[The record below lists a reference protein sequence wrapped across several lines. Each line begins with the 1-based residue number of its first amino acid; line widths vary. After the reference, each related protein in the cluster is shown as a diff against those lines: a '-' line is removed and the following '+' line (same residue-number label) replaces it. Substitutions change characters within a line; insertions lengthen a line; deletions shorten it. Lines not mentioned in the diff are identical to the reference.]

1 MLETLIVIKCLLS
14 HYLVVTIGKWWKI
27 MRESFLFVNIFSDTS
42 KWGANTVFKTVFW
55 TNWLHSYSQRF
66 VRRPVAAPSASLW
79 CSLFQTLPSPLRF
92 GIDHD
97 DSEYSHCKK
106 PKFTASLKKGRV
118 GTNQNWILMWKG
130 NKPSPN
136 FSWNAAGHMF
146 TKFLL
151 KNQIGQYF
159 QSRKRMK
166 MTKVQ
171 RRICDLQEVSG
182 LLLCF

>member
-1 MLETLIVIKCLLS
+1 MSFVTLPRRHHWKMVKNYERVFFICEHIFWHIK
-14 HYLVVTIGKWWKI
+14 
-27 MRESFLFVNIFSDTS
+27 MRS
-42 KWGANTVFKTVFW
+42 KYSLIFW

-66 VRRPVAAPSASLW
+66 VRGPVAAPSASLC

-92 GIDHD
+92 GIDD
-97 DSEYSHCKK
+97 DSEYSQCMKA
-106 PKFTASLKKGRV
+106 KFTASLKKGKV

-136 FSWNAAGHMF
+136 FSSKAAGHMF

-159 QSRKRMK
+159 QGRKRMK

-171 RRICDLQEVSG
+171 RRICDLQEDSW
-182 LLLCF
+182 LL

>member
-1 MLETLIVIKCLLS
+1 MLETLIVFHCLLPYY
-14 HYLVVTIGKWWKI
+14 HYQIVQNHDAAFFICEHIFWHIK
-27 MRESFLFVNIFSDTS
+27 MRS
-42 KWGANTVFKTVFW
+42 KYSLIFW

-66 VRRPVAAPSASLW
+66 VRRPVVAPSASLW

-106 PKFTASLKKGRV
+106 AKFTASLKKGII
-118 GTNQNWILMWKG
+118 GTNWNWILMWKG
-130 NKPSPN
+130 NEPSPN
-136 FSWNAAGHMF
+136 FSSKAAGHMF

-151 KNQIGQYF
+151 KIQSGRYF
-159 QSRKRMK
+159 QSRKKMK

>member
-1 MLETLIVIKCLLS
+1 MSFVTLPRRHHWKMVKNYERVFFICEHIFWHIK
-14 HYLVVTIGKWWKI
+14 
-27 MRESFLFVNIFSDTS
+27 MRS
-42 KWGANTVFKTVFW
+42 KYSLIFW

-66 VRRPVAAPSASLW
+66 VRRPVAAPSASLC

-97 DSEYSHCKK
+97 DSECSHCKK
-106 PKFTASLKKGRV
+106 AKFTASLKKGRV

-130 NKPSPN
+130 NEPSPN
-136 FSWNAAGHMF
+136 FSSKAAGHMF

-159 QSRKRMK
+159 QSRKKWKWQKSREESAIFRK
-166 MTKVQ
+166 FLDS
-171 RRICDLQEVSG
+171 CYVSN
-182 LLLCF
+182 LIVKE